1 MNIPVTVLVYNT
13 EYTNYFD
20 IFHIS
25 AILIEFHIKNLSK
38 IIIFPY
44 KNINI
49 VKIYK
54 YNKKM
59 NNDPNNEKLHLL
71 MKKLEKEGMEKTFLI
86 NKKYE
91 ILSLNDEI
99 PMRNNSNIIIFILRK
114 YCNIICS
121 KIMKRWS
128 HKKEEFEYINQY
140 MNELEDI
147 INDGYIEFER
157 EMGRKMTFTEM
168 RIIYG

>member
-1 MNIPVTVLVYNT
+1 MFQRNI
-13 EYTNYFD
+13 
-20 IFHIS
+20 IF
-25 AILIEFHIKNLSK
+25 
-38 IIIFPY
+38 FPY

-54 YNKKM
+54 YNKNM
-59 NNDPNNEKLHLL
+59 NNNPNNEKLYLL
-71 MKKLEKEGMEKTFLI
+71 MKKLEKEGMEKTILI

-114 YCNIICS
+114 YCNIICNIICN
-121 KIMKRWS
+121 KLMKRWS
-128 HKKEEFEYINQY
+128 DQKKEFEYRNQY
-140 MNELEDI
+140 MNELEEI
-147 INDGYIEFER
+147 INDGYIEFEK

-168 RIIYG
+168 HIIYG

>member
-1 MNIPVTVLVYNT
+1 
-13 EYTNYFD
+13 
-20 IFHIS
+20 
-25 AILIEFHIKNLSK
+25 
-38 IIIFPY
+38 
-44 KNINI
+44 
-49 VKIYK
+49 
-54 YNKKM
+54 M
-59 NNDPNNEKLHLL
+59 NNNLNNEKLHLL

-121 KIMKRWS
+121 KIMKRWNNQ
-128 HKKEEFEYINQY
+128 KKEFEYRNQY
-140 MNELEDI
+140 MNELEEI
-147 INDGYIEFER
+147 INDGYIEFEK